1 MRLVLGELAA
11 ISSVIEVFVCFMHM
25 HQNVCLARVGLRE
38 RESGGWG
45 VGGKIYSFRPLPLM
59 KGVGG

>member
-11 ISSVIEVFVCFMHM
+11 ISSVIEVFVCFMYM

-38 RESGGWG
+38 RESGG
-45 VGGKIYSFRPLPLM
+45 GG
-59 KGVGG
+59 GGDLFI